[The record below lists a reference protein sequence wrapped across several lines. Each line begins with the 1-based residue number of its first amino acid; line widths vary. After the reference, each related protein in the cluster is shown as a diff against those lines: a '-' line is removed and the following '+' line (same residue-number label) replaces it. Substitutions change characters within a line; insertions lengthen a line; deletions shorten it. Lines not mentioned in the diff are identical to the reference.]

1 MSYENNYGLLKL
13 AAELLGNLSKDL
25 VFVGGS
31 TTCLYVD
38 PEMSDDLRPTE
49 DVDCVIQAY
58 SMKEYNKLEKE
69 LRAKGFVNDT
79 RKNAP
84 ICRFVYGELLILD
97 VMPDNKD
104 ILGFSNSWYKPG
116 IENKILVGIGEYEI
130 SIFSLPYFLASK
142 FEAFEGR
149 GKNDPRF
156 STDLEDIVTVID
168 GVREFKLGD
177 LSDNL
182 SSYLSDM
189 SKYCLSDLFAQEAI
203 NGFLGDPDRVG
214 RLNERL
220 KGIESLRL

>member
-13 AAELLGNLSKDL
+13 AAELLGSLSKDL

-58 SMKEYNKLEKE
+58 SMKEYRKLEKE

-84 ICRFVYGELLILD
+84 ICRFVYGEALTLD

-104 ILGFSNSWYKPG
+104 ILGFSNSWYSPG
-116 IENKILVGIGEYEI
+116 IENKVQVRIDEYEI

-149 GKNDPRF
+149 GKSDPRF

-168 GVREFKLGD
+168 GVKEFKLNN
-177 LSDNL
+177 LSDDL

-189 SKYCLSDLFAQEAI
+189 SKYSLNDLLAQEAI
-203 NGFLGDPDRVG
+203 NGFLGDPDRIAG
-214 RLNERL
+214 LNKRL
-220 KGIESLRL
+220 KILESLKL